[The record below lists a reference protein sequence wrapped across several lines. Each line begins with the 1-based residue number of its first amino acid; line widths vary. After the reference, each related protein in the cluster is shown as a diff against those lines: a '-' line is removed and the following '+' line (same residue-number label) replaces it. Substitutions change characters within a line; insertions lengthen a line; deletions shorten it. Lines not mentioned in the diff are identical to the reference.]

1 MKDTT
6 TVYQHGTLAMLVVG
20 LFEGTLPVSEL
31 MKHGDTGIG
40 TANDFDGELVIVD
53 GTVYQVVESGEVKVL
68 APDDKIPFASV
79 HFHQSRPAVTINN
92 TNGVELEHQLENN
105 YQFGN
110 SFVGI
115 NIQGAFKRMHTRVVP
130 KQSKPYPKLSAAIK
144 VQPKFSQE
152 NVTGTIVGYYAPFL
166 FQGATVGGFHL
177 HFINDAHD
185 FGGHILDF
193 EIDQAEVEVQP
204 LENLLQH
211 LPINDKNFQAANLN
225 LQNMNE
231 EIESAEH

>member
-68 APDDKIPFASV
+68 APDDKIRFASV